1 MNILCPGCQTSI
13 PSSEQDPRATCGGCG
28 LEIDLSQVG
37 TFPGIATMSLV
48 RDLAGESLGQY
59 EVLELV
65 GMGGMGVVYR
75 ARDLDNGSIVA
86 LKVLYC
92 DPLKKADFVARFERE
107 ARTLLKLD
115 NPHIVKI
122 LASGEQEGIYYL
134 VTELLHGETLAQ
146 YLKSHNP
153 PLKETIR
160 IMTQVCSAIAHAHN
174 QGIIHRDIKPANII
188 LDDGS
193 VKVLDF
199 GLSHLT
205 GGESQFSTLT
215 RSDLA
220 MGSFNYLSPEQRMNA
235 KAVDQRADIFSLGVI
250 FYEMLTGSLPL
261 GNFVPPSKTGHG
273 IPAKCDRIVSR
284 ALHVDPDQRY
294 QKVEDFAEAL
304 HRIDKTKRVRKKV
317 LIPVFTAL
325 ALAATLL
332 AFGPDVSLT
341 PDKTRGKILTGGKEE
356 SVKPGLKPKAPK
368 KSDVPPTAELAIE
381 PEKAAQTK
389 RILPEKKSSK
399 KSFTSKALQTEKPYA
414 ALPRVTLYKNPS
426 EKSPVIEKRAVIGRY
441 EVIRTE
447 QADGKR
453 PKWLFIRT
461 PDGRRGWIRGPV
473 K

>member
-13 PSSEQDPRATCGGCG
+13 ASSEQDPRTTCGGCG

-37 TFPGIATMSLV
+37 TFPGIASMSIV
-48 RDLAGESLGQY
+48 RDLAGERLGPY
-59 EVLELV
+59 EVLELI

-75 ARDLDNGSIVA
+75 ARDLDTGEIAA

-92 DPLKKADFVARFERE
+92 DPFKEADFVARFERE
-107 ARTLLKLD
+107 ARTLLRLD

-134 VTELLHGETLAQ
+134 VTELLSGETLAQ
-146 YLKSHNP
+146 YLKSRTP
-153 PLKETIR
+153 DLKESLR
-160 IMTQVCSAIAHAHN
+160 IMNQVCSAIAHAHTK
-174 QGIIHRDIKPANII
+174 GVIHRDIKPANII
-188 LDDGS
+188 LDNGK

-220 MGSFNYLSPEQRMNA
+220 MGSLNYLSPEQRMNA
-235 KAVDQRADIFSLGVI
+235 KGVDRRADIFSLGVV

-273 IPAKCDRIVSR
+273 IPARCDRIMGR
-284 ALHVDPDQRY
+284 ALQVDPVQRY
-294 QKVEDFAEAL
+294 QKVEEFAEAL
-304 HRIDKTKRVRKKV
+304 HRIDKTKRVRKRV
-317 LIPVFTAL
+317 LIPVFAAV

-332 AFGPDVSLT
+332 VFGPDTSPT
-341 PDKTRGKILTGGKEE
+341 PDKTMDIIPTAGMEE
-356 SVKPGLKPKAPK
+356 NVKPGLKPRAPK
-368 KSDVPPTAELAIE
+368 KSDLPPAAELAIK
-381 PEKAAQTK
+381 PEKTAQTK

-399 KSFTSKALQTEKPYA
+399 KSFTSKALQMERPYA
-414 ALPRVTLYKNPS
+414 SLRGVVLYKRPS
-426 EKSPVIEKRAVIGRY
+426 EGSPIIEKRAVIDGY
-441 EVIRTE
+441 EIIRTE
-447 QADGKR
+447 QADRKG

-461 PDGRRGWIRGPV
+461 TDGRRGWIREPE